1 MHMVWLDPLSRLV
14 NNPINI
20 FLFNTDIILYH
31 VLFIKYLWISKI
43 LSESIGLKLTEKNYT
58 TRFNPVFF
66 FTLIILKSF
75 ETLHKHSA

>member
-1 MHMVWLDPLSRLV
+1 MHMVCLDPLSRLV

-31 VLFIKYLWISKI
+31 LLFIKYLWISKI

-66 FTLIILKSF
+66 FHINNFKIF
-75 ETLHKHSA
+75 